1 MFDIGFWE
9 LTTIAVIAL
18 LVIGPDKLPGV
29 ARTTGK
35 WVGRARRFVT
45 DVKADIDREL
55 KQEEI
60 RNALAKDAGL
70 DEIKEIMNTDAFTLE
85 EDDTPKNYQVSAF
98 NDPEAYNK
106 KIMDE
111 ERARKEQEAAEAE
124 FEQELDEELKKI
136 TDHSDAAD
144 EEEEY
149 DSNYDADNFD
159 TVTNEEP
166 LPEKA
171 PSEKQDS

>member
-45 DVKADIDREL
+45 DVKSDIDREL
-55 KQEEI
+55 KQEEL
-60 RNALAKDAGL
+60 RKALAEDAGL
-70 DEIKEIMNTDAFTLE
+70 DEIKQIMNTDDFRIDAE
-85 EDDTPKNYQVSAF
+85 EITNDYQVKAMVEEQ
-98 NDPEAYNK
+98 DIHNK

-111 ERARKEQEAAEAE
+111 ERARQEAADAE
-124 FEQELDEELKKI
+124 HDQMLEKELEHI
-136 TDHSDAAD
+136 TDHSDAAED
-144 EEEEY
+144 
-149 DSNYDADNFD
+149 DSDYDADGFD
-159 TVTNEEP
+159 TDIDKES
-166 LPEKA
+166 
-171 PSEKQDS
+171 PSKKS